1 MSKRRVMLTDSAFGK
16 LVRGEVVSLTSGNG
30 DEIEVALQDIGW
42 HRMEALIEDAV
53 RAGRAAR
60 SGNSILD

>member
-30 DEIEVALQDIGW
+30 DEIEIALQDIGW
-42 HRMEALIEDAV
+42 HRMENLIEDAI
-53 RAGRAAR
+53 RASK
-60 SGNSILD
+60 SGK